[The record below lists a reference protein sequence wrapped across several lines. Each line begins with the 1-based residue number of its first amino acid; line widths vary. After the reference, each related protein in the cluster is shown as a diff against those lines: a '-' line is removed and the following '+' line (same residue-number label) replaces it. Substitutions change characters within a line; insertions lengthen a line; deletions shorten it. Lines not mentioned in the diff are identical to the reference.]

1 MEAVCL
7 HLLILRFRIP
17 PPPAL
22 RDCYIPDDMHDVK
35 CCVHYCYTIFAS
47 TTYDV
52 EILIV
57 LQFYLLQKN
66 AHNLQ
71 VRSTGAVK
79 N

>member
-1 MEAVCL
+1 MPSSPNPEVQNT
-7 HLLILRFRIP
+7 P
-17 PPPAL
+17 PPPAYEIVTFRMTCMML
-22 RDCYIPDDMHDVK
+22 NAVCLTD
-35 CCVHYCYTIFAS
+35 YCYTIFAS